1 MKKEIIMKKINFIIL
16 SLITFTLLSCEDFLN
31 VSSPSSF
38 NSDYVFSNSADAKRM
53 VLGVYALFTEDPFTS
68 RMSCVW
74 AQNTDVEAMEHKI
87 DDLPADRNAI
97 FTLQGALLNGWGDNA
112 NAWDN
117 NFLAVDRSN
126 QCIEGIKASK
136 IANDKDMQ
144 QMLGECYSLRAYRYL
159 MLTQMW
165 GDVPYFRQ
173 SAKAGIQL
181 DIPRTDKNK
190 IYSMSIQDLVNCED
204 KMYFA
209 DEFSDGIER
218 MNREFALGLIARIS
232 LFRAGYS
239 MNADGTMKRADDY
252 LDVANNDSLVVTYN
266 YNGVNKTA
274 RTYKDYYQLTKDY
287 TEKLM
292 ILKDRQLNPNFA
304 QIFKNECQLQKPKN
318 DDVLFE
324 IAFGSANSGGD
335 VGWCIGVP
343 VKASSKG
350 TTTIQVGI
358 CAGYYYT
365 FDPNDVRRDAT
376 INNIQYDTETSQSV
390 VKIVNMSVGKWNR
403 LWATTPSMSSTSSKG
418 TAINWPLMRYSDVLL
433 MFAEAENELNG
444 PTASAKQAL
453 RRVRNRAFSD
463 ADKAVKVEH
472 YIDSVSADNA
482 SFFKAVV
489 NERAWEF
496 GGECLRKYDLVRWNL
511 YGAKIDE
518 TVNML
523 RNIAK
528 AANAVELDNPAVAK
542 YSTFAD
548 RRYYKSVGGV
558 ISFYNNGVTYA
569 DAATANGAGY
579 ASYIDWAKSSAF
591 YTGGAD
597 GTYLKYTWNGYQ
609 KHATE
614 AGNAVSY
621 LLPIPAVKTGASKYL
636 NNNGYRLNQY

>member
-1 MKKEIIMKKINFIIL
+1 MKKINFIVAGLLIL
-16 SLITFTLLSCEDFLN
+16 VLAGCEDFLT

-38 NSDYVFSNSADAKRM
+38 NSDYVFSNTADAKRM
-53 VLGVYALFTEDPFTS
+53 VLGVYALFTEDPYTS

-74 AQNTDVEAMEHKI
+74 AQNTDVEAMEHKT

-97 FTLQGALLNGWGDNA
+97 FTLQGSLLSGWGDNA

-117 NFLAVDRSN
+117 NYLAIDRAN
-126 QCIEGIKASK
+126 QCIEGILASK
-136 IANDKDMQ
+136 ISSDKEMQ
-144 QMLGECYSLRAYRYL
+144 QMLAECYALRAYRYL
-159 MLTQMW
+159 MLTQIW

-173 SAKAGIQL
+173 AAKSGMQL

-190 IYSMSIQDLVNCED
+190 IYSMSIQDLINCED

-209 DEFSDGIER
+209 DQFSDGIER
-218 MNREFALGLIARIS
+218 INREFTLGLIARIA

-239 MNADGTMKRADDY
+239 MNVDGTMKRADDY
-252 LDVANNDSLVVTYN
+252 MDVAGNDSLAVRYS
-266 YNGVNKTA
+266 YNGVSKTA
-274 RTYKDYYQLTKDY
+274 RSYKEYYQLAKDY
-287 TEKLM
+287 SEKLM
-292 ILKDRQLNPNFA
+292 SLKDRQLNPNFA
-304 QIFKNECQLQKPKN
+304 QVFRNECQLQKPVN
-318 DDVLFE
+318 DDVLYE

-365 FDPNDVRRDAT
+365 FDPADVRRDVT
-376 INNIQYDTETSQSV
+376 INTIQYDTETSQSV
-390 VKIVNMSVGKWNR
+390 VKVVNMSVGKWNR

-418 TAINWPLMRYSDVLL
+418 TSINWPLMRYSDVLL
-433 MFAEAENELNG
+433 MYAEAENELNG
-444 PTASAKQAL
+444 PTASARQAL
-453 RRVRNRAFSD
+453 RRVRNRAFAD
-463 ADKAVKVEH
+463 ADKAQKVEH

-511 YGAKIDE
+511 YAKKIDE
-518 TVNML
+518 TVSML

-528 AANAVELDNPAVAK
+528 AANAVEPDNPEVAR
-542 YSTFAD
+542 YSSIAD
-548 RRYYKSVGGV
+548 RRYYKTVGGSV
-558 ISFYNNGVTYA
+558 SFFNSGLNYA

-579 ASYIDWAKSSAF
+579 TSYIDWAKSSAF
-591 YTGGAD
+591 YTAGAD

-609 KHATE
+609 KHAAET
-614 AGNAVSY
+614 GNTAPY

-636 NNNGYRLNQY
+636 RNEGYRLNQY